1 MVLFLAG
8 LVVVP
13 VTIALGCGLL
23 KRGGKQPSV
32 TTEAA
37 ARRDIAVTIEATGV
51 VEPVDLVEVKS
62 KASGQILRMP
72 VEVGSVVRVGD
83 LLAQIDTVDVQNQY
97 EQAYAAERAAQA
109 KVDVSAAQLKRAEE
123 LYAQQVITVAEHES
137 ATLDYANAESQL
149 VKARTDFDTARQRR
163 ADATVRAPVAGT
175 VLEQLVS
182 AGQVIVSATSSVSG
196 GTALL
201 RMADL
206 GRIRLRALVSET
218 DIGSV
223 KPGQIATVSMEAFPQ
238 RSFQGEVEKVEPQ
251 AVVQQSVTMFPVLI
265 SITNE
270 DGLLLPGMN
279 GEVSMQV
286 DYRDNVLAVPL
297 DAVRT
302 ARELP
307 SVAAA
312 LGMNA
317 DSVQAQLTRRVGG
330 RRIRPAGTPGPADS
344 TRRRGSEGWGGG
356 VPGAGS
362 GSRHN
367 GGPPG
372 TGAGGSGDPAIAG
385 VGGSGDPPRAG
396 VGGNA
401 IPDARS
407 GRAAVSGSDP
417 AGDTAAGTESTSSAR
432 ASRAQAVLVKTAK
445 GIEPRLVRLGLSD
458 FDYAQILGGLDE
470 GDQVVLLGVVEQET
484 KRSDEQTR
492 IRERMGGGTPGALPG
507 AGSGTRPSGGAH

>member
-1 MVLFLAG
+1 MRYDSKWRPEVVFLAG

-13 VTIALGCGLL
+13 VMIALGCGLL
-23 KRGGKQPSV
+23 TRNGKQASV

-37 ARRDIAVTIEATGV
+37 ARRDLAVTIEATGV

-72 VEVGSVVRVGD
+72 VEVGSVVNVGD

-109 KVDVSAAQLKRAEE
+109 KVDISTAQLQRAEE
-123 LYAQQVITVAEHES
+123 LYAQQVITVVEHES

-149 VKARTDFDTARQRR
+149 VKARTDFDSARQRR

-182 AGQVIVSATSSVSG
+182 SGQVIVSATSSVSG

-223 KPGQIATVSMEAFPQ
+223 KPGQTATVSMEAFPQ

-270 DGLLLPGMN
+270 AGLLLPGMN

-286 DYRDNVLAVPL
+286 DHRDNVLAVPL
-297 DAVRT
+297 DAVRLV
-302 ARELP
+302 RELP

-312 LGMNA
+312 LGLNA
-317 DSVQAQLTRRVGG
+317 DSVQAQITRRVGS
-330 RRIRPAGTPGPADS
+330 RRMRPAGTAGGADS
-344 TRRRGSEGWGGG
+344 TRPRNPGGWGGRNRSG
-356 VPGAGS
+356 GS
-362 GSRHN
+362 GSGQN
-367 GGPPG
+367 VGGPSG
-372 TGAGGSGDPAIAG
+372 GGAGRTAASGLDQ
-385 VGGSGDPPRAG
+385 
-396 VGGNA
+396 
-401 IPDARS
+401 AR
-407 GRAAVSGSDP
+407 GAAA
-417 AGDTAAGTESTSSAR
+417 AGDSGAGNR
-432 ASRAQAVLVKTAK
+432 ASRAQAVLVKTAT

-458 FDYAQILGGLDE
+458 FDYSEVLSGLDE
-470 GDQVVLLGVVEQET
+470 GDQVVLLGVVEQQA
-484 KRSDEQTR
+484 KRTDQQTQ

-507 AGSGTRPSGGAH
+507 GGGGARPSGGGR